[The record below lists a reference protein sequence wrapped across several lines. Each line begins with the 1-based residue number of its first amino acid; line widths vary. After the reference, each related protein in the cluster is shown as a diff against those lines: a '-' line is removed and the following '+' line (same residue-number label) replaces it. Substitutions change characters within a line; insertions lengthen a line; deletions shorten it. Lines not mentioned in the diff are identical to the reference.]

1 MRAGILIV
9 LGVLFSTTLLLP
21 SLDASGINVAD
32 LKDQLKNGLRVRR
45 PADLAFIDKVVEMVE
60 EGRLPI
66 AVVKSSFQWAR
77 IKPIRYPFPYF
88 AKALRI
94 RAGKLGIR
102 L

>member
-45 PADLAFIDKVVEMVE
+45 PADLARDGEHRYRVHHGSGESCDEVC
-60 EGRLPI
+60 G
-66 AVVKSSFQWAR
+66 AR
-77 IKPIRYPFPYF
+77 P
-88 AKALRI
+88 
-94 RAGKLGIR
+94 
-102 L
+102 